1 MSRNRTYRIIRNLL
15 VCLLIGAVFY
25 ACLGF
30 PPYTVK
36 GMCRQMERDYL
47 LEEPLEPLYS
57 LRDKNSRIVN
67 DHARYTF
74 VVARSGDTYLAF
86 QYEQNYLQ
94 NWRYYQRVFPKMSN
108 SVLCTGRNGVLYVV
122 GPFGNAASA
131 TAQVTVE
138 KTIMIYDPDTG
149 ERQITR
155 GPEKRTFTFQGE
167 EAREGLFLFRY
178 RSGSPNL
185 WPEQVPEAER
195 ELEDVVDLWYRSYL
209 KGEGD
214 GSGHGWLHDNVPVQV
229 TLYDEAGAE
238 METMDLSVDTYE
250 LHNW

>member
-15 VCLLIGAVFY
+15 ICLLIGAVVY

-57 LRDKNSRIVN
+57 LRENSRYRN

-74 VVARSGDTYLAF
+74 VVARSGDTYLSF
-86 QYEQNYLQ
+86 QYEQNFLQ
-94 NWRYYQRVFPKMSN
+94 NWRYYQHVFPKMSN
-108 SVLCTGRNGVLYVV
+108 SVLCTGRNGVLYVA

-138 KTIMIYDPDTG
+138 KTIMTIDPDTE
-149 ERQITR
+149 ERQIAR

-167 EAREGLFLFRY
+167 KAREDLFLFQY
-178 RSGSPNL
+178 RSGESDL

-229 TLYDEAGAE
+229 TLYDEAGAPL
-238 METMDLSVDTYE
+238 ETLDLTVDTYE
-250 LHNW
+250 LRNW

>member
-15 VCLLIGAVFY
+15 ICLLTGAVLY

-57 LRDKNSRIVN
+57 LRDNSRYTN
-67 DHARYTF
+67 DHAQYTF
-74 VVARSGDTYLAF
+74 VVARSGDTYLSF
-86 QYEQNYLQ
+86 QYEQ
-94 NWRYYQRVFPKMSN
+94 NWRYYQHVFSKMSN
-108 SVLCTGRNGVLYVV
+108 SVLCTGRNGVLYVA

-131 TAQVTVE
+131 AAQVTVE
-138 KTIMIYDPDTG
+138 KTTRIFDPDTG
-149 ERQITR
+149 EQWTTR
-155 GPEKRTFTFQGE
+155 GPETQTFTFQGE
-167 EAREGLFLFRY
+167 KAGEELFFFRY
-178 RSGSPNL
+178 RSSESHL
-185 WPEQVPEAER
+185 WPELVPGEER
-195 ELEDVVDLWYRSYL
+195 ELEDVVDLWYRSYR
-209 KGEGD
+209 KGEEG
-214 GSGHGWLHDNVPVQV
+214 GASHGWLHDDVPVQV

>member
-1 MSRNRTYRIIRNLL
+1 MSRNRTQRIIRNLL
-15 VCLLIGAVFY
+15 VCLLIAAVFY

-57 LRDKNSRIVN
+57 LRENSRYRN

-74 VVARSGDTYLAF
+74 VVARSGDTYLSF
-86 QYEQNYLQ
+86 QYEQNFLQ
-94 NWRYYQRVFPKMSN
+94 NWRYYQHVFPKMSN
-108 SVLCTGRNGVLYVV
+108 SVLCTGRNGVLYVA
-122 GPFGNAASA
+122 GPLGDAASA

-138 KTIMIYDPDTG
+138 KTVRTFDPDSG
-149 ERQITR
+149 ERWTTR
-155 GPEKRTFTFQGE
+155 GPETQTFTFQGE
-167 EAREGLFLFRY
+167 KAGDDLFLFRY
-178 RSGSPNL
+178 RSDGPHL

-195 ELEDVVDLWYRSYL
+195 ELEDMVDLWYRSYL
-209 KGEGD
+209 KGEEG

-229 TLYDEAGAE
+229 TLYDEAGAPL
-238 METMDLSVDTYE
+238 ETLDLSVDTYE

>member
-15 VCLLIGAVFY
+15 ICLLIGAVVY

-57 LRDKNSRIVN
+57 LRENSRYMN

-74 VVARSGDTYLAF
+74 VVARSGDTYLSF
-86 QYEQNYLQ
+86 QYEQNFLQ
-94 NWRYYQRVFPKMSN
+94 NWRYYQHVFPKMSN
-108 SVLCTGRNGVLYVV
+108 SVLCTGRNGVLYVA

-178 RSGSPNL
+178 RSGSPNR
-185 WPEQVPEAER
+185 WPELVPGAER
-195 ELEDVVDLWYRSYL
+195 ELEDVVDLWYRSYR
-209 KGEGD
+209 KGEEG
-214 GSGHGWLHDNVPVQV
+214 GASHGWLHDDVPVQV

>member
-15 VCLLIGAVFY
+15 ICLLTGAVLY

-57 LRDKNSRIVN
+57 LRDNSRYTN
-67 DHARYTF
+67 DHAQYTF

-94 NWRYYQRVFPKMSN
+94 NWRYYQHVFPKMSN
-108 SVLCTGRNGVLYVV
+108 SVLCTGRNGVLYVA

-131 TAQVTVE
+131 AAQVTVE
-138 KTIMIYDPDTG
+138 KTTRIFDPDTG
-149 ERQITR
+149 EQWTTR
-155 GPEKRTFTFQGE
+155 GPETQTFIFQGE
-167 EAREGLFLFRY
+167 KAGGNLFLFRY
-178 RSGSPNL
+178 RSGEPHL
-185 WPEQVPEAER
+185 WPELIPGAER
-195 ELEDVVDLWYRSYL
+195 ELEDVVDLWYRSYR
-209 KGEGD
+209 KGEE
-214 GSGHGWLHDNVPVQV
+214 SGASHGWLHDDVPVQV

-238 METMDLSVDTYE
+238 METLDLSVDTYE